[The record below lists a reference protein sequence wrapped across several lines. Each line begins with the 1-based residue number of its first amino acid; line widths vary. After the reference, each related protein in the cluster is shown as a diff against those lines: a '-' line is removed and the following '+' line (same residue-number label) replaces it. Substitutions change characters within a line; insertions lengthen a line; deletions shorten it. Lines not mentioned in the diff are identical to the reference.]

1 MLFVRNCRKI
11 VSPLAADKGDSRN
24 EEDWDGV
31 PNNPVIH
38 HSYFNM
44 PGQTVKLLKVFIA
57 SPGDVRLEREK
68 ARDEILSLRPLA
80 QKHGFDLAATGWETH
95 ATPGMG
101 RSQAR
106 INQLVAECDLFLGIL
121 WRRFG
126 LPTGEAESGTL
137 EEFNLARE
145 RYAHEHA
152 PEIMLYFREVHPDFL
167 ADPGPQLQKVLA
179 FKQQVEE
186 GRLALYANYRDPE
199 HFATLLRRHVT
210 DWLLKLAPATN
221 NDQRLTTNNA
231 SAQDTPPLSAF
242 AEHLEY
248 CRTELQKT
256 ARPLRL
262 RTLTLPPLFLE
273 EVEAERPRNM
283 KVSIAVKTFPRLLIL
298 GEPGAGKTTS
308 LKKLASEY
316 AVWRGE
322 GKEPGLNEPED
333 FNLPIFVDLS
343 AYPTL
348 AAKDSQHGLWR
359 LLTASVRGV
368 HDVDVRKRLAAGGCL
383 LLFDGLNEVGE
394 AYDEVVHHLRHL
406 VHEIPHNRFVVTCRP
421 GIYREE
427 LRHEFVTFQ
436 LERLSSFNASKVL
449 EIEIGAEKAQPA
461 WNGLDEYTRDLCRN
475 PLMLTLLADELRASD
490 NPPQNRAEL
499 FDRFIDRYL
508 SEWARVKGAG
518 SVRVEKEIL
527 SALAWRLG
535 TGRTLL
541 SADEAAAVMSARL
554 AELQRKNEAPQHLN
568 VADLN
573 REFLHHGLLRESA
586 GQTGFF
592 HQAVQEYFFAR
603 EVALHQSIEYVLKHA
618 SDPEWAEVL
627 VFVCGLVEDATEV
640 VREVMKMD
648 LYLAA
653 RCVVYSQKID
663 TTIVDSVT
671 IRLIL
676 ELQDRFKIR
685 AHSSKLYHL
694 TNSILTIESKTTTGN
709 LFDLFHRTYGE
720 ELPASY
726 DFIRMLIGMYMHE
739 RAIAFLAPRI
749 KSNPDDIVL
758 ESYFGWILRRMG
770 AYEDSI
776 LHFRKCV
783 ESDPDNGE
791 NWGHIGISFKD
802 NGLYKDAEVYLRRAI
817 QLNNNLSW
825 AYRHLG
831 QTLHA
836 MGEYA
841 DAEKHYQKSLQLDS
855 GDAWAHIGLADIYL
869 EHWEQPECAVNE
881 YELALIYEQRTFLLS
896 KPLYDLARALEAAG
910 RTAEARQRY
919 QEYLDRF
926 PWGEHAQEA
935 LAALERLGGE

>member
-1 MLFVRNCRKI
+1 
-11 VSPLAADKGDSRN
+11 
-24 EEDWDGV
+24 
-31 PNNPVIH
+31 
-38 HSYFNM
+38 M
-44 PGQTVKLLKVFIA
+44 PGQTVKLLKVFLA

-68 ARDEILSLRPLA
+68 ARDEILSLRALA
-80 QKHGFDLAATGWETH
+80 QKHGFDLEATGWETH

-106 INQLVAECDLFLGIL
+106 INQLVRECDLFLGIL

-137 EEFNLARE
+137 EEFTLARE
-145 RYAHEHA
+145 RYAREHA

-167 ADPGPQLQKVLA
+167 ADPGPQLRKVLG

-199 HFATLLRRHVT
+199 HFATLLRQHVT

-461 WNGLDEYTRDLCRN
+461 WKGLDEYTRDLCRN

-554 AELQRKNEAPQHLN
+554 AELQSKNEAPQHLN

-627 VFVCGLVEDATEV
+627 VFVCGLIDDATEV
-640 VREVMKMD
+640 VREVMKTD

-653 RCVVYSQKID
+653 RCTANAKMVEAKVVDDLAKILID
-663 TTIVDSVT
+663 KLKPRLAVQWMGRLYQEVLSLLSIEPKIQTRNLSAIFNDAYDDRARALLDFSIV
-671 IRLIL
+671 
-676 ELQDRFKIR
+676 
-685 AHSSKLYHL
+685 
-694 TNSILTIESKTTTGN
+694 
-709 LFDLFHRTYGE
+709 
-720 ELPASY
+720 
-726 DFIRMLIGMYMHE
+726 LIGAEFFE
-739 RAIAFLAPRI
+739 RAILFLGPVVDQMPTDWR
-749 KSNPDDIVL
+749 
-758 ESYFGWILRRMG
+758 LRSRF
-770 AYEDSI
+770 A
-776 LHFRKCV
+776 
-783 ESDPDNGE
+783 
-791 NWGHIGISFKD
+791 W
-802 NGLYKDAEVYLRRAI
+802 ALRRAGRLHDSFEQEKI
-817 QLNNNLSW
+817 CQELAPEQAWTWGGLAVSYRMLGDHRQTEFCLRQALLLEPKSVWVHSNLGFTLKQLGNSNDALKHLQMAIDLDWEYSW
-825 AYRHLG
+825 PHLG
-831 QTLHA
+831 LAELFIDDLKQPDEAIKEYQT
-836 MGEYA
+836 
-841 DAEKHYQKSLQLDS
+841 
-855 GDAWAHIGLADIYL
+855 YL
-869 EHWEQPECAVNE
+869 ELEP
-881 YELALIYEQRTFLLS
+881 RPTFLS
-896 KPLYDLARALEAAG
+896 GPLFRLARALEAAG

>member
-1 MLFVRNCRKI
+1 
-11 VSPLAADKGDSRN
+11 
-24 EEDWDGV
+24 
-31 PNNPVIH
+31 
-38 HSYFNM
+38 M

-57 SPGDVRLEREK
+57 SPGDVMLEREK
-68 ARDEILSLRPLA
+68 ARDEILSLRALA
-80 QKHGFDLAATGWETH
+80 HKHGFDLEATGWETH
-95 ATPGMG
+95 AAPGMG

-106 INQLVAECDLFLGIL
+106 INQLVIECDLLVGIL

-145 RYAHEHA
+145 RYAKESA

-167 ADPGPQLQKVLA
+167 ADPGPQLHKVLE
-179 FKQQVEE
+179 FKQQVED

-199 HFATLLRRHVT
+199 HFASLLRQHIT
-210 DWLLKLAPATN
+210 DWLLKLVPDNRPGAP
-221 NDQRLTTNNA
+221 
-231 SAQDTPPLSAF
+231 SARAVEEIPPLSAF
-242 AEHLEY
+242 TEHLEF

-262 RTLTLPPLFLE
+262 RTLALPPLFLE

-343 AYPTL
+343 AYPTV
-348 AAKDSQHGLWR
+348 AASDTKHGLWR
-359 LLTASVRGV
+359 LITASVRGV
-368 HDVDVRKRLAAGGCL
+368 HDVDVHKRLAAGGCL

-406 VHEIPHNRFVVTCRP
+406 VHEIPHNRFVVACRP

-427 LRHEFVTFQ
+427 LRREFTAFQ

-461 WNGLDEYTRDLCRN
+461 WKGLDEYTRDLCRN

-535 TGRTLL
+535 TSRTLL
-541 SADEAAAVMSARL
+541 SADEAAAVMSIRL
-554 AELQRKNEAPQHLN
+554 AELQSKNEAQQHLN

-603 EVALHQSIEYVLKHA
+603 EVALHQSIEYVLKHV

-640 VREVMKMD
+640 VREVMKGD

-653 RCVVYSQKID
+653 RCVSYSRRVEEK
-663 TTIVDSVT
+663 SVEDLAT
-671 IRLIL
+671 RLIQNL
-676 ELQDRFKIR
+676 KTGLDISQGAWLGKFYSETTAILSIEGRIQAKL
-685 AHSSKLYHL
+685 SKLFCLVHNESSRALERFAIMLLWLDYSGRAQAFVKPLVDEQSHNARL
-694 TNSILTIESKTTTGN
+694 RCLLAITYEMCGDIDNSIAHFNECLRIAPEDAWILASAGKAYRTMNNLKES
-709 LFDLFHRTYGE
+709 E
-720 ELPASY
+720 EL
-726 DFIRMLIGMYMHE
+726 
-739 RAIAFLAPRI
+739 
-749 KSNPDDIVL
+749 
-758 ESYFGWILRRMG
+758 LRK
-770 AYEDSI
+770 A
-776 LHFRKCV
+776 
-783 ESDPDNGE
+783 
-791 NWGHIGISFKD
+791 
-802 NGLYKDAEVYLRRAI
+802 
-817 QLNNNLSW
+817 LS
-825 AYRHLG
+825 LG
-831 QTLHA
+831 KGTA
-836 MGEYA
+836 WR
-841 DAEKHYQKSLQLDS
+841 HYQLGRTFLEKKDYENALNQFQLAINIQSDY
-855 GDAWAHIGLADIYL
+855 GPLHIGLGDIYSEYL
-869 EHWEQPECAVNE
+869 NQPEIAISE
-881 YELALIYEQRTFLLS
+881 YEVAIKLDERPSRMSGAIL
-896 KPLYDLARALEAAG
+896 KLARILERTG
-910 RTAEARQRY
+910 RIAEARQRY

-935 LAALERLGGE
+935 LAALERLT

>member
-1 MLFVRNCRKI
+1 
-11 VSPLAADKGDSRN
+11 
-24 EEDWDGV
+24 
-31 PNNPVIH
+31 
-38 HSYFNM
+38 M

-57 SPGDVRLEREK
+57 SPGDVKLEREK
-68 ARDEILSLRPLA
+68 AREEILSLRVLA
-80 QKHGFDLAATGWETH
+80 QKHGYDLEATGWETH
-95 ATPGMG
+95 AAPGMG

-106 INQLVAECDLFLGIL
+106 INQLVRECDLFIGIL

-145 RYAHEHA
+145 RYARENA

-167 ADPGPQLQKVLA
+167 SDPGPQLQKVLD

-199 HFATLLRRHVT
+199 HFASLLRQHVT
-210 DWLLKLAPATN
+210 DWLLKLVPGNHPAAP
-221 NDQRLTTNNA
+221 
-231 SAQDTPPLSAF
+231 SARAMEETPPLSAF

-308 LKKLASEY
+308 LKKLAAEY

-343 AYPTL
+343 AYPTVS
-348 AAKDSQHGLWR
+348 AGDAKHGLWR
-359 LLTASVRGV
+359 LITASVRGV
-368 HDVDVRKRLAAGGCL
+368 HDVDVHKRLAAGGCL

-421 GIYREE
+421 GIYRDE
-427 LRHEFVTFQ
+427 LRHEFVAFQ

-461 WNGLDEYTRDLCRN
+461 WKGLDEYTRDLCRN

-535 TGRTLL
+535 TSRTLL

-554 AELQRKNEAPQHLN
+554 AELQNNKDAPANLN

-603 EVALHQSIEYVLKHA
+603 EVALHQSIEYVLKHVN
-618 SDPEWAEVL
+618 DPEWAEVL

-640 VREVMKMD
+640 VREVMKGD

-653 RCVVYSQKID
+653 RCVTYSKDID
-663 TTIVDSVT
+663 GELVDKLA
-671 IRLIL
+671 IHLIK
-676 ELQDRFKIR
+676 D
-685 AHSSKLYHL
+685 
-694 TNSILTIESKTTTGN
+694 IESKFDAGIWFGQLYDEMSAVLSIKPKSKTKN
-709 LFDLFHRTYGE
+709 LKTLFEMTYVSHLKAYTDLSR
-720 ELPASY
+720 L
-726 DFIRMLIGMYMHE
+726 LIGV
-739 RAIAFLAPRI
+739 RALQEAISFLAPVTDCYPKETRLGSRLAI
-749 KSNPDDIVL
+749 AYRLTGRFEESIQCLKKALETESTNPWL
-758 ESYFGWILRRMG
+758 WGNLGRTYKEMKH
-770 AYEDSI
+770 YE
-776 LHFRKCV
+776 L
-783 ESDPDNGE
+783 
-791 NWGHIGISFKD
+791 
-802 NGLYKDAEVYLRRAI
+802 ATVYLRKAI
-817 QLNNNLSW
+817 ELDPDHSW
-825 AYRHLG
+825 AHNHLG
-831 QTLHA
+831 LTLLE
-836 MGEYA
+836 MGKVEEA
-841 DAEKHYQKSLQLDS
+841 VEQFEFAIAKDAAY
-855 GDAWAHIGLADIYL
+855 GWPHIGLAETYL
-869 EHWEQPECAVNE
+869 HHLNKPEEAVKE
-881 YELALIYEQRTFLLS
+881 FESALQFEIRPYRLDRPLAG
-896 KPLYDLARALEAAG
+896 LARALEAAG

-926 PWGEHAQEA
+926 PWGEHAPEA

>member
-1 MLFVRNCRKI
+1 MLFVRNCRKL

-24 EEDWDGV
+24 EEDWNGV

-57 SPGDVRLEREK
+57 SPGDVMLEREK
-68 ARDEILSLRPLA
+68 ARDEILSLRALA
-80 QKHGFDLAATGWETH
+80 HKHGFDLEATGWETH
-95 ATPGMG
+95 AAPGMG

-106 INQLVAECDLFLGIL
+106 INQLVRECDLFIGIL

-145 RYAHEHA
+145 RYARENA

-167 ADPGPQLQKVLA
+167 TDPGPQLQKVLA

-199 HFATLLRRHVT
+199 HFATLLRQHIT
-210 DWLLKLAPATN
+210 DWLLKLVPADRPGAP
-221 NDQRLTTNNA
+221 
-231 SAQDTPPLSAF
+231 SARAVEEPPPLSAF

-256 ARPLRL
+256 TRPLRL
-262 RTLTLPPLFLE
+262 RTLTLPPLFPD

-308 LKKLASEY
+308 LKKLAAEY

-348 AAKDSQHGLWR
+348 SAGDAKHGLWR
-359 LLTASVRGV
+359 LITASVRGV
-368 HDVDVRKRLAAGGCL
+368 YDVDVHKRLAAGGCL

-427 LRHEFVTFQ
+427 LRREFTAFQ

-461 WNGLDEYTRDLCRN
+461 WKGLDEYTRDLCRN

-535 TGRTLL
+535 TSRTLL
-541 SADEAAAVMSARL
+541 SADEAAAVMSTRL
-554 AELQRKNEAPQHLN
+554 AELQSKNEAPQHLN

-603 EVALHQSIEYVLKHA
+603 EVALHQSIEYALKHA
-618 SDPEWAEVL
+618 NDPEWAEVL

-640 VREVMKMD
+640 VREVRTD
-648 LYLAA
+648 TYLAVKCITYA
-653 RCVVYSQKID
+653 RH
-663 TTIVDSVT
+663 VD
-671 IRLIL
+671 
-676 ELQDRFKIR
+676 
-685 AHSSKLYHL
+685 
-694 TNSILTIESKTTTGN
+694 
-709 LFDLFHRTYGE
+709 
-720 ELPASY
+720 P
-726 DFIRMLIGMYMHE
+726 
-739 RAIAFLAPRI
+739 
-749 KSNPDDIVL
+749 
-758 ESYFGWILRRMG
+758 
-770 AYEDSI
+770 
-776 LHFRKCV
+776 
-783 ESDPDNGE
+783 
-791 NWGHIGISFKD
+791 
-802 NGLYKDAEVYLRRAI
+802 
-817 QLNNNLSW
+817 
-825 AYRHLG
+825 
-831 QTLHA
+831 
-836 MGEYA
+836 
-841 DAEKHYQKSLQLDS
+841 
-855 GDAWAHIGLADIYL
+855 
-869 EHWEQPECAVNE
+869 
-881 YELALIYEQRTFLLS
+881 
-896 KPLYDLARALEAAG
+896 
-910 RTAEARQRY
+910 
-919 QEYLDRF
+919 
-926 PWGEHAQEA
+926 
-935 LAALERLGGE
+935 

>member
-1 MLFVRNCRKI
+1 
-11 VSPLAADKGDSRN
+11 
-24 EEDWDGV
+24 
-31 PNNPVIH
+31 
-38 HSYFNM
+38 M

-57 SPGDVRLEREK
+57 SPGDVMLEREK
-68 ARDEILSLRPLA
+68 ARDEVLSLRALA
-80 QKHGFDLAATGWETH
+80 HKHGFDLEATGWETH
-95 ATPGMG
+95 AAPGMG

-106 INQLVAECDLFLGIL
+106 INQLVRECDLFLGIL

-145 RYAHEHA
+145 RYAKEHA

-167 ADPGPQLQKVLA
+167 ADPGPQLHKVLE
-179 FKQQVEE
+179 FKQQVED

-199 HFATLLRRHVT
+199 HFASLLRQHIT
-210 DWLLKLAPATN
+210 DWLLKLVPDNRPGAP
-221 NDQRLTTNNA
+221 
-231 SAQDTPPLSAF
+231 SAQAVEEIPPLSAF

-322 GKEPGLNEPED
+322 GNEPGLNEPED

-406 VHEIPHNRFVVTCRP
+406 VHEIPHNRFVVACRP

-427 LRHEFVTFQ
+427 LRREFTAFQ

-461 WNGLDEYTRDLCRN
+461 WKGLDEYTRDLCRN

-535 TGRTLL
+535 TSRTLL
-541 SADEAAAVMSARL
+541 SADEAAAVMSTRL
-554 AELQRKNEAPQHLN
+554 AELQSNKDAPANLN

-603 EVALHQSIEYVLKHA
+603 EVALHQSIEYVLKHVN
-618 SDPEWAEVL
+618 DPEWAEVL

-640 VREVMKMD
+640 VRQMRTD
-648 LYLAA
+648 TYLAV
-653 RCVVYSQKID
+653 RCITYAKH
-663 TTIVDSVT
+663 VDPKFVDE
-671 IRLIL
+671 LIL
-676 ELQDRFKIR
+676 VLIKDLKEKFEADIWLGELHKEMFAILMLERKAFTQSLFILFYRVYELE
-685 AHSSKLYHL
+685 AQAMEAL
-694 TNSILTIESKTTTGN
+694 TFFLLGMS
-709 LFDLFHRTYGE
+709 
-720 ELPASY
+720 LP
-726 DFIRMLIGMYMHE
+726 H
-739 RAIAFLAPRI
+739 RAISIIEPAINENSTDAKLR
-749 KSNPDDIVL
+749 
-758 ESYFGWILRRMG
+758 GWLG
-770 AYEDSI
+770 WA
-776 LHFRKCV
+776 
-783 ESDPDNGE
+783 
-791 NWGHIGISFKD
+791 
-802 NGLYKDAEVYLRRAI
+802 LRRAHRCDDAI
-817 QLNNNLSW
+817 SHLKRGLELSAWLLGLLGVTYRRIDDLDKAEIYLRKAIELDEKDNLKWVYFELGHVLQKRLKLSEAITYFEKAIELGWKSDLPHFQIAEINRRNLNNP
-825 AYRHLG
+825 
-831 QTLHA
+831 
-836 MGEYA
+836 
-841 DAEKHYQKSLQLDS
+841 EK
-855 GDAWAHIGLADIYL
+855 AI
-869 EHWEQPECAVNE
+869 NE
-881 YELALIYEQRTFLLS
+881 YEVCLQLEHRPHGLPPIVIG
-896 KPLYDLARALEAAG
+896 LARALEAAG
-910 RTAEARQRY
+910 RTAEAQQRY

-935 LAALERLGGE
+935 LAALERLGGG

>member
-1 MLFVRNCRKI
+1 
-11 VSPLAADKGDSRN
+11 
-24 EEDWDGV
+24 
-31 PNNPVIH
+31 
-38 HSYFNM
+38 M
-44 PGQTVKLLKVFIA
+44 PGQTVKLLKIFIA
-57 SPGDVRLEREK
+57 SPGDVMLEREK
-68 ARDEILSLRPLA
+68 AREEILSLRALA
-80 QKHGFDLAATGWETH
+80 QKHGFDLEATGWETH
-95 ATPGMG
+95 AAPGMG

-106 INQLVAECDLFLGIL
+106 INQLVRECDLFLGIL

-126 LPTGEAESGTL
+126 VPTGEAESGTL

-145 RYAHEHA
+145 RYARENA

-179 FKQQVEE
+179 FKQQVED

-199 HFATLLRRHVT
+199 HFVSLLRQHVT
-210 DWLLKLAPATN
+210 DWLLKLVPDDRPGAP
-221 NDQRLTTNNA
+221 
-231 SAQDTPPLSAF
+231 SARAVDSQEIPPLSAF
-242 AEHLEY
+242 TEHLEY

-273 EVEAERPRNM
+273 EVDAERPRNM

-308 LKKLASEY
+308 LKKLAAEY

-343 AYPTL
+343 AYPTV
-348 AAKDSQHGLWR
+348 AANDTKHGLWR
-359 LLTASVRGV
+359 LITASVRGV

-421 GIYREE
+421 GVYREE
-427 LRHEFVTFQ
+427 LRREFTTFQ

-461 WNGLDEYTRDLCRN
+461 WKGLDEYTRDLCRN

-535 TGRTLL
+535 TSRTLL
-541 SADEAAAVMSARL
+541 SADETAAVMSARL

-603 EVALHQSIEYVLKHA
+603 EVALHQSIEYVLQHA
-618 SDPEWAEVL
+618 NDPEWAEVL
-627 VFVCGLVEDATEV
+627 VFVCGLVEDATEI
-640 VREVMKMD
+640 VRGVMKGD

-653 RCVVYSQKID
+653 RCVAYANAIKDFAVGE
-663 TTIVDSVT
+663 
-671 IRLIL
+671 LIFL
-676 ELQDRFKIR
+676 LIKQYLLIAQSGAWAGHNMRTARVIF
-685 AHSSKLYHL
+685 LL
-694 TNSILTIESKTTTGN
+694 ESKGQKALLEFFMN
-709 LFDLFHRTYGE
+709 IFDNEREAKLCF
-720 ELPASY
+720 A
-726 DFIRMLIGMYMHE
+726 DMLIN
-739 RAIAFLAPRI
+739 
-749 KSNPDDIVL
+749 S
-758 ESYFGWILRRMG
+758 
-770 AYEDSI
+770 
-776 LHFRKCV
+776 
-783 ESDPDNGE
+783 SDT
-791 NWGHIGISFKD
+791 
-802 NGLYKDAEVYLRRAI
+802 RRAI
-817 QLNNNLSW
+817 EFLKPIVIMHEDDIDFCQLL
-825 AYRHLG
+825 ARGLRDEG
-831 QTLHA
+831 QVDEA
-836 MGEYA
+836 IQ
-841 DAEKHYQKSLQLDS
+841 HYQHCLKLAPSREDIIGS
-855 GDAWAHIGLADIYL
+855 IGLAYRKKGELDLAESYL
-869 EHWEQPECAVNE
+869 REAIKIAPRRWMHNYLASVLKEKRITKEALVEFEKAITLDPNYSMAH
-881 YELALIYEQRTFLLS
+881 YGLALLYYDQIYDFEKAVAEFEIALEL
-896 KPLYDLARALEAAG
+896 DLEVPSIRFYLAQALEAAG
-910 RTAEARQRY
+910 RAAEARQRY

>member
-1 MLFVRNCRKI
+1 
-11 VSPLAADKGDSRN
+11 
-24 EEDWDGV
+24 
-31 PNNPVIH
+31 
-38 HSYFNM
+38 M
-44 PGQTVKLLKVFIA
+44 PGRTVKLLKVFIA

-80 QKHGFDLAATGWETH
+80 QKHGFDLEATGWETH
-95 ATPGMG
+95 AAPGMG

-106 INQLVAECDLFLGIL
+106 INQLVRECDLFLGIL

-126 LPTGEAESGTL
+126 VPTGEAESGTL

-145 RYAHEHA
+145 RYAREHA

-199 HFATLLRRHVT
+199 HFAALLRQHVT
-210 DWLLKLAPATN
+210 DWLLKLAPA
-221 NDQRLTTNNA
+221 DRPGA
-231 SAQDTPPLSAF
+231 PSAQAVEEIPPLSAF

-308 LKKLASEY
+308 LKKLAAEY

-333 FNLPIFVDLS
+333 FDLPIFVDLS

-348 AAKDSQHGLWR
+348 AAKDAQHGLWR
-359 LLTASVRGV
+359 LITASVRGV

-421 GIYREE
+421 GIYRDE

-461 WNGLDEYTRDLCRN
+461 WKGLDEYTRDLCRN
-475 PLMLTLLADELRASD
+475 PLMLTLLADELRASE

-499 FDRFIDRYL
+499 FDRFVDRYL

-535 TGRTLL
+535 TSRTLL

-618 SDPEWAEVL
+618 NDPEWAEVL

-640 VREVMKMD
+640 VREVMKRD
-648 LYLAA
+648 SYLAA
-653 RCVVYSQKID
+653 RCTTYSRRIDGEVADELALALIQKIRVKFEAD
-663 TTIVDSVT
+663 IWVGKYYQD
-671 IRLIL
+671 IL
-676 ELQDRFKIR
+676 AVL
-685 AHSSKLYHL
+685 S
-694 TNSILTIESKTTTGN
+694 IESQTYTELAD
-709 LFDLFHRTYGE
+709 LFDRAYDQSPKASKNFAFLFIAARI
-720 ELPASY
+720 P
-726 DFIRMLIGMYMHE
+726 E
-739 RAIAFLAPRI
+739 RAIRFLEPLVKEQPDEIELRGLLGWAFRLLG
-749 KSNPDDIVL
+749 S
-758 ESYFGWILRRMG
+758 F
-770 AYEDSI
+770 EDSI
-776 LHFRKCV
+776 AHFKKCLKLTSKEGWIWDQLGRTHKDRKSI
-783 ESDPDNGE
+783 EE
-791 NWGHIGISFKD
+791 
-802 NGLYKDAEVYLRRAI
+802 AEYCFRRAVE
-817 QLNNNLSW
+817 LNTTS
-825 AYRHLG
+825 AGAHCHLG
-831 QTLHA
+831 LTLKNKEDYKGA
-836 MGEYA
+836 LKQFQQAISISREYA
-841 DAEKHYQKSLQLDS
+841 RP
-855 GDAWAHIGLADIYL
+855 HIGLADIYHEYL
-869 EHWEQPECAVNE
+869 NQPEEAISE
-881 YELALIYEQRTFLLS
+881 YEISIQLEQRPFRLAEPIH
-896 KPLYDLARALEAAG
+896 KLARALEAAG

-935 LAALERLGGE
+935 LAALERLGEE

>member
-1 MLFVRNCRKI
+1 
-11 VSPLAADKGDSRN
+11 
-24 EEDWDGV
+24 
-31 PNNPVIH
+31 
-38 HSYFNM
+38 M

-57 SPGDVRLEREK
+57 SPGDVMLEREK
-68 ARDEILSLRPLA
+68 AREEILSLRALA
-80 QKHGFDLAATGWETH
+80 QKHGFDLEATGWETH
-95 ATPGMG
+95 AAPGMG

-106 INQLVAECDLFLGIL
+106 INQLVIECDLLVGIL

-145 RYAHEHA
+145 RYMRENA

-167 ADPGPQLQKVLA
+167 ADPGPQLQKVLD
-179 FKQQVEE
+179 FKQQVED
-186 GRLALYANYRDPE
+186 GKLALYANYRDPE
-199 HFATLLRRHVT
+199 HFASLLRLHVT
-210 DWLLKLAPATN
+210 DWLLKLAPDIHPGAG
-221 NDQRLTTNNA
+221 
-231 SAQDTPPLSAF
+231 SARAVNSQEPPPLSAF

-343 AYPTL
+343 AYPTV
-348 AAKDSQHGLWR
+348 AASDTKHGLWR
-359 LLTASVRGV
+359 MITASVRGV

-427 LRHEFVTFQ
+427 LRNEFVAFQ

-461 WNGLDEYTRDLCRN
+461 WKGLDEYTRDLCRN

-490 NPPQNRAEL
+490 NPPQNRAQL

-535 TGRTLL
+535 TSRTLL

-554 AELQRKNEAPQHLN
+554 AELQSKNEAQQHLN

-603 EVALHQSIEYVLKHA
+603 EVALHQSIEYVLKHVN
-618 SDPEWAEVL
+618 DPEWAKAS
-627 VFVCGLVEDATEV
+627 VFLCGLIEDATSIIN
-640 VREVMKMD
+640 KIAGMD

-653 RCVVYSQKID
+653 SCTTNAKRVDGIVVDELGKSLIARLKPKFEADLNGGRLYQEMLAILSIEPKTSSRNLSDLFRVVYAQQSQAVQD
-663 TTIVDSVT
+663 FAYL
-671 IRLIL
+671 LIL
-676 ELQDRFKIR
+676 MDE
-685 AHSSKLYHL
+685 SSKAVSLLEPIVGDQPNDAQLRGMLGLALQCAKKYDD
-694 TNSILTIESKTTTGN
+694 SINQLKKCLELMPKDGWLWSCLG
-709 LFDLFHRTYGE
+709 RTYK
-720 ELPASY
+720 
-726 DFIRMLIGMYMHE
+726 H
-739 RAIAFLAPRI
+739 
-749 KSNPDDIVL
+749 
-758 ESYFGWILRRMG
+758 MG
-770 AYEDSI
+770 N
-776 LHFRKCV
+776 F
-783 ESDPDNGE
+783 N
-791 NWGHIGISFKD
+791 
-802 NGLYKDAEVYLRRAI
+802 DAEICLHRAVELDGEMQNARCYLGFIFKEKGDYDRALKQF
-817 QLNNNLSW
+817 QLALSPDW
-825 AYRHLG
+825 
-831 QTLHA
+831 
-836 MGEYA
+836 EY
-841 DAEKHYQKSLQLDS
+841 DDP
-855 GDAWAHIGLADIYL
+855 HIGLARLYL
-869 EHWEQPECAVNE
+869 ENLHQPEKAVEE
-881 YELALIYEQRTFLLS
+881 YKTVLQLELRPFRLSQTFIGLS
-896 KPLYDLARALEAAG
+896 RALEAAG

-935 LAALERLGGE
+935 LAALERLQ